1 MMAANEAVH
10 EGYGGIS
17 RISRVCGLS
26 RGTITKGI
34 RELGEKP
41 IAAGRIRRAGGG
53 RHTLLVSDPE
63 LPRALETLVE
73 PLARGD
79 PQSPLRWTCKS
90 TRTLAAVTV
99 NHQMWIPGIEP
110 PYVVGIVEIE
120 EQASVRLTT
129 NIIECAEAD
138 LKIGMA
144 LEVEFEEWED
154 VFLPMFRPVRAAKKA
169 QAGER

>member
-1 MMAANEAVH
+1 MLAANEAVH

-34 RELGEKP
+34 RELGENP

-90 TRTLAAVTV
+90 TRTEGGRLAAAPLPALVLVVPARGGTL
-99 NHQMWIPGIEP
+99 P
-110 PYVVGIVEIE
+110 PR
-120 EQASVRLTT
+120 AS
-129 NIIECAEAD
+129 
-138 LKIGMA
+138 G
-144 LEVEFEEWED
+144 
-154 VFLPMFRPVRAAKKA
+154 
-169 QAGER
+169 QS

>member
-10 EGYGGIS
+10 EGDGGIS

-41 IAAGRIRRAGGG
+41 IAAGRVRRAGGG

-79 PQSPLRWTCKS
+79 PQFSPALDVQEHADARGG
-90 TRTLAAVTV
+90 TL
-99 NHQMWIPGIEP
+99 P
-110 PYVVGIVEIE
+110 P
-120 EQASVRLTT
+120 
-129 NIIECAEAD
+129 
-138 LKIGMA
+138 
-144 LEVEFEEWED
+144 
-154 VFLPMFRPVRAAKKA
+154 RPSG
-169 QAGER
+169 QS